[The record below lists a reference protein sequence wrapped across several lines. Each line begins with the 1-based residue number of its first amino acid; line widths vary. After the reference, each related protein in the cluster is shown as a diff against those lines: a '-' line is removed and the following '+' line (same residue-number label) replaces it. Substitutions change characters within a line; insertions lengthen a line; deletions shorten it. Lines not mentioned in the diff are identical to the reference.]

1 MSHQNWYKS
10 WPLFNFFPKFYKWM
24 SSYWKKNENKKTSIF
39 HFGKIRNLPPNSF
52 GCLCHMIL
60 YHIKLKWFLES
71 DSQMSKGILERTN
84 ASVSIICISGIIWT
98 IEVDYMTFYRI
109 RPIKANRETRK
120 ITWSKGQKCWKCQNN
135 FAWVQFIC
143 RNVLYR
149 KTFQFQKL
157 FCTKVTHLKINHVIE
172 CKEISQLNIGFMP
185 KNIDGF
191 QNSRYVSTVLF
202 ISPANSSETC

>member
-1 MSHQNWYKS
+1 
-10 WPLFNFFPKFYKWM
+10 M

-98 IEVDYMTFYRI
+98 IEADYMTFYRI

-120 ITWSKGQKCWKCQNN
+120 SRDRKVKN
-135 FAWVQFIC
+135 AE
-143 RNVLYR
+143 NVKIILHESNLFVAMFY
-149 KTFQFQKL
+149 TEKL
-157 FCTKVTHLKINHVIE
+157 FSFKNY
-172 CKEISQLNIGFMP
+172 FAP
-185 KNIDGF
+185 KLPIWKLTMSSNARR
-191 QNSRYVSTVLF
+191 S
-202 ISPANSSETC
+202 ANWT

>member
-1 MSHQNWYKS
+1 
-10 WPLFNFFPKFYKWM
+10 
-24 SSYWKKNENKKTSIF
+24 
-39 HFGKIRNLPPNSF
+39 
-52 GCLCHMIL
+52 MIL
-60 YHIKLKWFLES
+60 YHRKLKWFLES

-98 IEVDYMTFYRI
+98 IEADYMTFYRI

-191 QNSRYVSTVLF
+191 QNSRYVSTACSYHLRIVQKLLKCNILKGLGNGVGRSHKGSTIAFVIF
-202 ISPANSSETC
+202 ISFEAV